1 MKKIILST
9 LVASLLVTG
18 TYAKESAANG
28 ATVKQVNTLAVKDAK
43 QNAKDHQVKLVQE
56 AIESVKYA
64 HDALIALDKKKDV
77 KTAKEKLEKAL
88 GKLEAILASENAP
101 KLLPIDQKI
110 TIIEFLGT
118 ATDAKIAVKL
128 ATELLDDG
136 KVQEARE
143 ILTPLASEID
153 TTIINLPLATYP
165 DAIKLALKYLN
176 EGDVEK
182 AKAVLVTALSTFVEV
197 TIVTPIPLVKAAHLI
212 AAAAEIASKDPKK
225 AKVYLEAAKEQLKLA
240 EALGY
245 VSRSDV
251 TYKALYEAIDDI
263 EDNIE
268 AKEIKEKFEA
278 LKAKLKEFTSKIFS
292 PKDEARKAAQKAAS
306 KK

>member
-1 MKKIILST
+1 MKKILLST

-64 HDALIALDKKKDV
+64 HDAMLALDKNDV
-77 KTAKEKLEKAL
+77 KTAKENLEKAL

-101 KLLPIDQKI
+101 KLLPIDQTI

-128 ATELLDDG
+128 ATTLLDDG

-176 EGDVEK
+176 DGDIEK

-245 VSRSDV
+245 VSRSDI

-268 AKEIKEKFEA
+268 AKEIKQKFEA

-292 PKDEARKAAQKAAS
+292 PKDEARKAAQEAAS